1 MPIDHGAAFPDNLAA
16 QSYELEYLSWQAANE
31 PFSEKNLAYIR
42 GINTLED
49 IRMLDRFL
57 YFRPICLRN
66 VRISTTLLKMGAE
79 AGLTVAKI
87 GQILCRPDDD
97 DNEPSIL
104 EQIVLKA
111 RQLADLKS
119 KRLKGVI
126 NVRKTSQMIDE

>member
-1 MPIDHGAAFPDNLAA
+1 
-16 QSYELEYLSWQAANE
+16 
-31 PFSEKNLAYIR
+31 
-42 GINTLED
+42 
-49 IRMLDRFL
+49 
-57 YFRPICLRN
+57 
-66 VRISTTLLKMGAE
+66 MGAE

-87 GQILCRPDDD
+87 GLILCRPDDD